1 MRYEVMHLPNEN
13 PPIPPFS
20 KGGNEN
26 HHIRLFAN
34 GGNENPPNIPLL
46 KGGKGGFFVVRG
58 GRP

>member
-20 KGGNEN
+20 KGG
-26 HHIRLFAN
+26 
-34 GGNENPPNIPLL
+34 
-46 KGGKGGFFVVRG
+46 KGGFVVWG